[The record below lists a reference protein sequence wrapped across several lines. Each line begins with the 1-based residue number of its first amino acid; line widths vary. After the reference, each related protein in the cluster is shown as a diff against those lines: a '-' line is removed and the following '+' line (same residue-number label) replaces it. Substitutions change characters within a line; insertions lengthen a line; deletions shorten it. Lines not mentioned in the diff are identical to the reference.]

1 MGLSTKA
8 APEGAG
14 RYDNLHGDEDMVFLT
29 HGEERAIERR
39 ALELRDER
47 LYDDQVQFD
56 DLLAGIDPA
65 DYQPQLQRALRNLDK
80 ACAGELIAIQAITTA
95 LTQIQCLIK
104 READRVW
111 MDELRGQAQGEI
123 CEVAA

>member
-1 MGLSTKA
+1 MGLHTKA

-65 DYQPQLQRALRNLDK
+65 DYQPQLQRALRNLDRACKGVRVALAGKDDALK
-80 ACAGELIAIQAITTA
+80 AFDDMIAQ
-95 LTQIQCLIK
+95 K
-104 READRVW
+104 EREA
-111 MDELRGQAQGEI
+111 GGNSA
-123 CEVAA
+123 